1 MIAFSNFTVK
11 LISFPVSTI
20 DMTLA
25 VAETLNPNKPN
36 QNHFQ
41 FMLTTYRDSLYYVYV
56 CLSVEITIMLKS
68 KSNSSCSLLK

>member
-1 MIAFSNFTVK
+1 MMAFSNFTVK

-36 QNHFQ
+36 QNLFQ
-41 FMLTTYRDSLYYVYV
+41 VMLTTYPMIEIPCIMSMYV
-56 CLSVEITIMLKS
+56 LSVCWDNCYAYIKS
-68 KSNSSCSLLK
+68 FP